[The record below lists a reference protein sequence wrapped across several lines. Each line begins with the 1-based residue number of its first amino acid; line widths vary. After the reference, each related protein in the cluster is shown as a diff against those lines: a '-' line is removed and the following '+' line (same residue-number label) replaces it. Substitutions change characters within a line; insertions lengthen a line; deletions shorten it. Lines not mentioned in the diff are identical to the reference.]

1 MNNKPNIIFI
11 LILLLLLISSILDY
25 DKLNEISYVII
36 IYLLFRWITN
46 YRKCTISYLECKIR
60 GVKKEQGYLYNILEE
75 LFDLNKTDFIYLIY
89 ILFGIIL
96 IKLNYNYLFIQ
107 IY

>member
-25 DKLNEISYVII
+25 DKLNEISSVII

-60 GVKKEQGYLYNILEE
+60 RVKKEQGYLYNILEE

-96 IKLNYNYLFIQ
+96 IKLNYNYLF
-107 IY
+107 